1 VQGKLEDR
9 TATSTAPGVAKTTPP
24 NPDKTTQPTQL
35 HKKRLRTFT
44 ESTIVIYTDGSKL
57 ENGDV
62 CCGWTIHYSRNQ
74 QLHFLSDGCYHL
86 GRRDEVY
93 DAKLHAVQEA
103 ATSLLITTASRVMVA
118 VLQATRVSSSDTMRA
133 GAEVGREREWE
144 REQEQ
149 EQEWGRGPER

>member
-1 VQGKLEDR
+1 
-9 TATSTAPGVAKTTPP
+9 
-24 NPDKTTQPTQL
+24 
-35 HKKRLRTFT
+35 
-44 ESTIVIYTDGSKL
+44 
-57 ENGDV
+57 
-62 CCGWTIHYSRNQ
+62 
-74 QLHFLSDGCYHL
+74 
-86 GRRDEVY
+86 VY
-93 DAKLHAVQEA
+93 DAELHAVQEA